1 LRSLTSQEKSTLKKG
16 LINMEAGIRHPL
28 PLNCGNGST
37 DLMPVDATGKVR
49 PDEGKVGI
57 FPLTN
62 PSGRPDYRRRRPR
75 RAPLVKNRKS
85 GQVLASY
92 RI

>member
-1 LRSLTSQEKSTLKKG
+1 
-16 LINMEAGIRHPL
+16 MEAGIRHPL
-28 PLNCGNGST
+28 PLNCGKGST

-62 PSGRPDYRRRRPR
+62 
-75 RAPLVKNRKS
+75 RAGVRTTAEGDRVGLRLSKTASQGKFW
-85 GQVLASY
+85 ASY